1 MLCIAPGFGLH
12 YSLCDALRVLFN
24 GICCYFPTRKIWVNL
39 KLYVRNAF
47 SPYLRRFPISDY
59 SRPLAVKRDYVFF
72 ISSLWSKK
80 ESIFTDFNNDIDS
93 VNNWRIQYIRYVK
106 ENANLTFE
114 GGLYGNH
121 IPKGCEDF
129 IFTHFVPTADYIRK
143 TKESLFVFNTPAVWG
158 CHGWKL
164 GEFLAMGKAIISTPL
179 KNDLPAP
186 LVHGE
191 QIHYVNSCA
200 ELEEAVRL
208 LSSDSDYRH
217 RLETGAKQYFE
228 RYCTPVSV
236 IKNILCN
243 L

>member
-1 MLCIAPGFGLH
+1 MNKTDERYKDKMLCIAPGFGLH

-24 GICCYFPTRKIWVNL
+24 GICCYFPTRKIWVNP

-93 VNNWRIQYIRYVK
+93 VNNWRIQYIRCVK

-129 IFTHFVPTADYIRK
+129 IFTHF
-143 TKESLFVFNTPAVWG
+143 
-158 CHGWKL
+158 
-164 GEFLAMGKAIISTPL
+164 GKRP
-179 KNDLPAP
+179 K
-186 LVHGE
+186 
-191 QIHYVNSCA
+191 
-200 ELEEAVRL
+200 
-208 LSSDSDYRH
+208 
-217 RLETGAKQYFE
+217 
-228 RYCTPVSV
+228 
-236 IKNILCN
+236 
-243 L
+243 